1 MIQAWWREQ
10 SVRDRRILIVGGLFL
25 CVALPYWLIWLP
37 LSDRVA
43 AMERDVVRLQG
54 DLAWMEQAASQIRS
68 ARGQTQAA
76 PADMGGQSLLGII
89 DATAQSGP
97 LAGTLRRVQP
107 EGGHTVRVWMENTP
121 FDDML
126 LWLDE
131 LSRQYGVQVS
141 SLVVDRQAAGGRV
154 NVRLVLES

>member
-1 MIQAWWREQ
+1 MIKAWWREQ
-10 SVRDRRILIVGGLFL
+10 SVRDRRMLVVGGLFL
-25 CVALPYWLIWLP
+25 CVALPYWLVWLP
-37 LSDRVA
+37 LSDRVNS
-43 AMERDVVRLQG
+43 MEQDVARLQA
-54 DLAWMEQAASQIRS
+54 DLAWMEQAAGQIRS

-107 EGGHTVRVWMENTP
+107 EGGNTVRVWMENTP

-131 LSRQYGVQVS
+131 LRRQYGIQVS
-141 SLVVDRQAAGGRV
+141 SLVVDRQSAGGRV